1 MYNGMLYN
9 LNNKIL
15 SFAATQTEVWKL
27 MLSEINQEPKKK
39 KTKNQLLNLKS

>member
-15 SFAATQTEVWKL
+15 SFGATQIEVWNL
-27 MLSEINQEPKKK
+27 MLREINQEPKKK
-39 KTKNQLLNLKS
+39 KKPNRLI